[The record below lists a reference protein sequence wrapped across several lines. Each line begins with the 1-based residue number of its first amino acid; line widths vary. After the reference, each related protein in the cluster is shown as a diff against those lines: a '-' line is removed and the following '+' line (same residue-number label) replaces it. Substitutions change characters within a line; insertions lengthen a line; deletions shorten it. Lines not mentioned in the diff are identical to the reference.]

1 MTQPTLFDMD
11 AAPVSG
17 GHYDCQQTDKPKA
30 RNTVRKEVPVE
41 SKDAGLRNRNAVH
54 DATKPRHGGD
64 RDRVL
69 ERLRHLGL
77 MGATRDELSIS
88 MVMPLTTVC
97 GRVRELLDVYM
108 IIETDIRRETRTGS
122 TAVVL
127 QYQGDTQ

>member
-1 MTQPTLFDMD
+1 MQPTLFDMD

-17 GHYDCQQTDKPKA
+17 GHYDHQQTDKPLA
-30 RNTVRKEVPVE
+30 RNAARKEVPAE
-41 SKDAGLRNRNAVH
+41 SKDAGLRNRNAVR
-54 DATKPRHGGD
+54 DTTKPRHGGD

-69 ERLRHLGL
+69 ERLRQLGL

-108 IIETDIRRETRTGS
+108 IIETDMRRETRHGK

-127 QYQGDTQ
+127 QYRGATQ